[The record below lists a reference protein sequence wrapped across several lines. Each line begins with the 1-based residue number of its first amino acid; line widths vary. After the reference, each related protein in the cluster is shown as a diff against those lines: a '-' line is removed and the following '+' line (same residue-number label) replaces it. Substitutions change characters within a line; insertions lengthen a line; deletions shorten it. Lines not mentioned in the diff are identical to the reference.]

1 MPAVSP
7 VREFSLVITM
17 KRLGLS
23 RPLLAATL
31 FLAAGLCAAEENASA
46 AATTAQRAAERLRA
60 LPTEGAE
67 LATVQPTLAGSEGAV
82 TAQGRDLVMRFD
94 RNGDGR
100 LDDAERSALRA
111 ELMRAPGGAERRQLD
126 PAEAA
131 LVRKFLFEERGK
143 AERAGPPET
152 VAERLARR
160 RAESLRR
167 AEPSPGAVKP

>member
-7 VREFSLVITM
+7 VREFSLVLTM

-23 RPLLAATL
+23 RALLAATL
-31 FLAAGLCAAEENASA
+31 FLVADLAAAEEKASA
-46 AATTAQRAAERLRA
+46 ATTTAQRAAELLRA
-60 LPTEGAE
+60 LPTEASE

-82 TAQGRDLVMRFD
+82 AAQGRDLVMRFD

-100 LDDAERSALRA
+100 LDEAERSALRA
-111 ELMRAPGGAERRQLD
+111 ELLRAPGGAERRLLD
-126 PAEAA
+126 AAEAM
-131 LVRKFLFEERGK
+131 LVRKFLVEERGK
-143 AERAGPPET
+143 IERAGPPET

-167 AEPSPGAVKP
+167 AEESPAPAKP